1 MIAVLKNLKLNIKPR
16 TLSLLKQVG
25 SFSAKHNI
33 QAYIVGGFV
42 RDLLLKRDTADIDI
56 ALTADALKIAPELA
70 MALGGKYILLDE
82 VNRVGRIVKANGEE
96 PSEQVKWQLDL
107 STAQDGISENLKRRD
122 FTINAVAID
131 LEKLIQPQISADEQ
145 PLDEAQIATHL
156 IDPYNGLND
165 LRHGVVRA
173 ISEKVLQS
181 DALRLLRAV
190 RLASELGFN
199 ISRETE
205 AQIKCHAHL
214 ITSVAGERIREELLR
229 LLATPKTEQLLL
241 YLDELGLLTALIPEL
256 AHTKGVEQPRE
267 HTWDVFN
274 HSVNTVAAVDFVL
287 RQGDWQYAGGE
298 VIDLVPWS
306 ADLKQHFNLKV
317 SSGSTRRLL
326 IKLAALLH
334 DIAKPQTKIIDE
346 RGRTR
351 FFGHAKE
358 GAPIAAHIL
367 ERLRFSS
374 KETKLVKGIVH
385 YHLRPVQMGEVF
397 VKMVDVAWKQDKLP
411 SRRAIYRYF
420 RDTGEAAIDALFFSL
435 ADHLATRGPNLDKA
449 NWQEHANIVAHV
461 LSQCSKQERVAITPP
476 KLINGHDLISN
487 FNLTPG
493 PKLGKLLEAVR
504 EAQASGE
511 VLNREKALSYV
522 NHLLTLGEEDPSQ
535 SSIKKGSKEAP

>member
-1 MIAVLKNLKLNIKPR
+1 MIAVVLNDLKLPVKPR

-25 SFSAKHNI
+25 AFFARQNI

-56 ALTADALKIAPELA
+56 ALRADALEIASGLA
-70 MALGGKYILLDE
+70 AALGGKYVGLDE
-82 VNRVGRIVKANGEE
+82 VNRVGRVVITSGEE
-96 PSEQVKWQLDL
+96 PSELVRWQLDL
-107 STAQDGISENLKRRD
+107 STAQDGILEDLKRRD

-131 LEKLIQPQISADEQ
+131 LEKIIQPQTSADEQ
-145 PLDEAQIATHL
+145 PLGEAQVAAQL

-165 LRHGVVRA
+165 IRQGVVRA
-173 ISEKVLQS
+173 VSEKALQS

-199 ISRETE
+199 ISQETE
-205 AQIKCHAHL
+205 AQIKRHAHL
-214 ITSVAGERIREELLR
+214 ITGVAGERIREELLR
-229 LLATPKTEQLLL
+229 LLAAPKTEQLLL
-241 YLDELGLLTALIPEL
+241 YLDDLGLLTALIPEM
-256 AHTKGVEQPRE
+256 ARTKGVEQPRE

-274 HSVNTVAAVDFVL
+274 HSVKTVAAVDFLL
-287 RQGDWQYAGGE
+287 RQGDWQYTGGE
-298 VIDLVPWS
+298 VLKSVPWS
-306 ADLKQHFNLKV
+306 AELSQHFNLKV

-326 IKLAALLH
+326 LKLAALLH

-351 FFGHAKE
+351 FFGHPKE
-358 GAPIAAHIL
+358 GAPIAAHVL

-374 KETKLVKGIVH
+374 KEVKLVESIVR
-385 YHLRPVQMGEVF
+385 YHLRPVQISRDE
-397 VKMVDVAWKQDKLP
+397 LP

-420 RDTGEAAIDALFFSL
+420 RDTGEVAIDALFVSL
-435 ADHLATRGPNLDKA
+435 ADHLATRGPNLDMD

-461 LSQCSKQERVAITPP
+461 LGQRSKQDGVVITPP

-493 PKLGKLLEAVR
+493 PEIGKLLEAVR

-511 VLNREKALSYV
+511 VSNKQEALSYV
-522 NHLLTLGEEDPSQ
+522 NHLLTLREEYHSQ
-535 SSIKKGSKEAP
+535 SSP